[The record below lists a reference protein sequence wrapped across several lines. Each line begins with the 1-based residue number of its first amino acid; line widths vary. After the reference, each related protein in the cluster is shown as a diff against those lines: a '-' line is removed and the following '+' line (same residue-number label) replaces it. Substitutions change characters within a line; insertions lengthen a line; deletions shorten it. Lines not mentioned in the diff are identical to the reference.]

1 MSAETNTLNGWLG
14 EVCAVLDLAEDELDE
29 DARHILLDLTRDA
42 AHQVIR
48 PAAPLTAYLIG
59 LAVGRGA
66 TLSAAS
72 AKVQLAL
79 SSAAPEEPDETEERE
94 SGT

>member
-1 MSAETNTLNGWLG
+1 MATQTNTLNGWLR
-14 EVCAVLDLAEDELDE
+14 EVCAVLDIPEEDLDE
-29 DARHILLDLTRDA
+29 DARHILLDLSRDA

-59 LAVGRGA
+59 VAVGRGA
-66 TLSAAS
+66 SLSAAS

-79 SSAAPEEPDETEERE
+79 PTEAGQDAEIEFEE
-94 SGT
+94 S